1 MVDHDL
7 GLGRVALF
15 MSYLSTDKVE
25 HHFHDVVIVGAGG
38 AGMRCALQLADA
50 GHRVAVISKV
60 LPTRSH
66 TVAAQGGINASL
78 GNVVSDH
85 WLWHMY
91 DTVKGSDYLGD
102 QDAIEYM
109 CRAAP
114 LVVKEL
120 EHFGVPFTRQED
132 GRIYQR
138 AFGGQMRE
146 FGEGGLAKRACAA
159 ADRTGHAILHTLY
172 QQNLRA
178 GTHIY
183 EEFFAL
189 DLVTD
194 ENGCQGIMAWD
205 IGRGEY
211 HLFQAKAVVL
221 ATGGAGR
228 IFKTTTNAHINT
240 GDGAALVLTAGLPIE
255 DMEFFQFHPTGIAGV
270 GPLITEGVRGE
281 GGYLLNADG
290 ERFMEHYAPTAK
302 DLASRDVVSR
312 AIAQEIREG
321 RGCGPNRDYVLLKLD
336 HLGEEM
342 ILSKLPNIHELALRF
357 ADVDCLQEPIPV
369 QPTAHY
375 TMGGIPANRFGEVVV
390 PSGAEKESSFPGLF
404 AIGEA
409 ACVSVHGANRLGCNS
424 LLEIVVFGRACG
436 NQVMKWLRKH
446 KYHPPIKPDCWEP
459 GAARIDRWIGQKAGS
474 NGVRIGDIRDQMQ
487 GVMQEHFSVY
497 RTDSVM
503 RQGVEKLTAL
513 ANRMDEARIDDRNTV
528 FNTELIEALELE
540 NLMSIAQVTA
550 ESALARRESRGA
562 HAHEDYP
569 DRDDK
574 NWLRHTL
581 GSLIDGSVQLDYK
594 PVRMQPM
601 KVDSFPPKKR
611 VY

>member
-1 MVDHDL
+1 
-7 GLGRVALF
+7 

-38 AGMRCALQLADA
+38 AGLRCALQLANA
-50 GHRVAVISKV
+50 GHRVAVVSKV

-66 TVAAQGGINASL
+66 TGAAQGGINAAL

-114 LVVKEL
+114 LLVREL
-120 EHFGVPFTRQED
+120 EHDGVPFSRLENS
-132 GRIYQR
+132 RIYQR
-138 AFGGQMRE
+138 PFGGQSRE
-146 FGEGGLAKRACAA
+146 FGEGGQAARTCAA
-159 ADRTGHAILHTLY
+159 ADRTGHAILHTMY

-178 GTHIY
+178 GTHFY

-189 DLVTD
+189 DLIRDD
-194 ENGCQGIMAWD
+194 EACHGVMAWD
-205 IGRGEY
+205 IANGCF

-228 IFKTTTNAHINT
+228 IFKVTTNAHINT
-240 GDGAALVLTAGLPIE
+240 GDGGALALDAGLPME
-255 DMEFFQFHPTGIAGV
+255 DMEFFQFHPTGIANV

-281 GGYLLNADG
+281 GGYLLNSDG
-290 ERFMEHYAPTAK
+290 ERFMERYAPTAK

-312 AIAQEIREG
+312 AIALEIRAG
-321 RGCGPNRDYVLLKLD
+321 RGCGANKDYVLLKLD
-336 HLGEEM
+336 HLGKDL

-357 ADVDCLQEPIPV
+357 ADVDCTRESIPV

-375 TMGGIPANRFGEVVV
+375 TMGGIPANHFGEVVYNTER
-390 PSGAEKESSFPGLF
+390 GKEVVLPGLY

-409 ACVSVHGANRLGCNS
+409 ACVSVHGANRLGGNS

-436 NQVMKWLRKH
+436 NQVMKRLRQH
-446 KYHPPIKPDCWEP
+446 RYHPTLDPDCWKDGTARVERWLKGRRA
-459 GAARIDRWIGQKAGS
+459 GASRRVAE
-474 NGVRIGDIRDQMQ
+474 IRLDMQ
-487 GVMQEHFSVY
+487 TVMQEHFSVY
-497 RTDSVM
+497 RTGEVM
-503 RQGVEKLTAL
+503 REGMEKLDVLMHELT
-513 ANRMDEARIDDRNTV
+513 EASIEDTNGI
-528 FNTELIEALELE
+528 FNTELIEALEAE
-540 NLMSIAQVTA
+540 NLMMLARVTA
-550 ESALARRESRGA
+550 ASAQARTESRGA

-569 DRDDK
+569 ERDDK
-574 NWLRHTL
+574 DWLKHTL
-581 GSLIDGSVQLDYK
+581 ASIREDQVSLDYK

-601 KVDSFPPKKR
+601 TVESFPPKKR